1 MFIPER
7 YEVYCNGRF
16 VTSTNIKE
24 NAEYYASLCNG
35 EVVENF

>member
-7 YEVYCNGRF
+7 YEVYCNGQF

-35 EVVENF
+35 EVIENK